1 MKANA
6 PKRKVFQDALDLLAE
21 DPVKDTPVAVNGI
34 VSIPVEEIHPFH
46 DHPFRLYEGDR
57 LEDMVQSIREYGVLN
72 PVIVRKAA
80 RGYEML
86 AGHNRTNAAKIAGLT
101 EVPAIVKTDL
111 SDEDACVYVIETN
124 MLQRS
129 FAELLPSEKA
139 AVLVARYE
147 KISSQ
152 GKRNDIRQE
161 IETLEETCGHD
172 VHKSRQRTC
181 GHDVHKSQKSRDG
194 LGEEYG
200 MTGRNIARY
209 MRLDRL
215 IPEFKDAVDKGTL
228 AMVAAVD
235 LSYLNVKMQKL
246 IQQVAEAEGKKL
258 KPKQAVE
265 LRKMGKEITKEA
277 VESVLAGKEQNKPQS
292 VSVKLPV
299 ELYEKYFGQMDAGA
313 VQEIMEKEDLEC
325 LDPGYFEI
333 IYMDDRDVTIMSRN
347 TRHMWYIHNPEYPLM
362 GSCII
367 FHKHKVS
374 HPYHQHGR
382 SNTLRQAVRS
392 IKSHDKW
399 QLGGRKI
406 TN

>member
-21 DPVKDTPVAVNGI
+21 DPVKDTSVAVNGI

-46 DHPFRLYEGDR
+46 DHPFRLYEGER
-57 LEDMVQSIREYGVLN
+57 LEDMVQSIKEHGVLN
-72 PVIVRKAA
+72 SVIVRKAA

-101 EVPAIVKTDL
+101 EIPAIVKTDL
-111 SDEDACVYVIETN
+111 SDEDAYVYVIETN
-124 MLQRS
+124 LLQRS

-161 IETLEETCGHD
+161 IEALE
-172 VHKSRQRTC
+172 KTC
-181 GHDVHKSQKSRDG
+181 GHDVHKSQKSRDR

-215 IPEFKDAVDKGTL
+215 ILEFKDAVDKGTM

-265 LRKMGKEITKEA
+265 LRKMGKDITKEA
-277 VESVLAGKEQNKPQS
+277 VEDVLVGKEQK
-292 VSVKLPV
+292 KL
-299 ELYEKYFGQMDAGA
+299 
-313 VQEIMEKEDLEC
+313 
-325 LDPGYFEI
+325 
-333 IYMDDRDVTIMSRN
+333 
-347 TRHMWYIHNPEYPLM
+347 
-362 GSCII
+362 
-367 FHKHKVS
+367 
-374 HPYHQHGR
+374 
-382 SNTLRQAVRS
+382 
-392 IKSHDKW
+392 
-399 QLGGRKI
+399 
-406 TN
+406 